1 VGIGRTRVGYC
12 GGKSK
17 DPTYYNMKD
26 HTESMQIEY
35 DPNVITFEDLFALFT
50 SIHNPC
56 HVSWSVQYAS
66 IFFYNDEKEKKYAEH
81 QFELIEKEKN
91 KKTQTLIKP
100 LTTFTVAEDYHQ
112 KYYFRSNPK
121 LVKLFQ
127 LNDQEIRDSTL
138 ILRLNGLCFMDGR
151 GKKKFEEN
159 DKSSKIKEY
168 FGVDEVDEN
177 LKQALQVLNISV

>member
-1 VGIGRTRVGYC
+1 MRIFHSPLGQTSSKQDMLTENNTPLLPGHKLFTIAVGWFWTPDGQLGSVVGIGRTRVGYC

-127 LNDQEIRDSTL
+127 LNDQ
-138 ILRLNGLCFMDGR
+138 
-151 GKKKFEEN
+151 
-159 DKSSKIKEY
+159 
-168 FGVDEVDEN
+168 
-177 LKQALQVLNISV
+177 